1 MGDQGK
7 VPVSSALNPDK
18 LVNFAFEV
26 FLLPYE
32 RGGGLDYSRLH

>member
-1 MGDQGK
+1 MNRH
-7 VPVSSALNPDK
+7 SSAPIPGK
-18 LVNFAFEV
+18 LENFTIEV

>member
-1 MGDQGK
+1 MGR
-7 VPVSSALNPDK
+7 VSSALNQAK
-18 LVNFAFEV
+18 LENFTIGV

>member
-1 MGDQGK
+1 MSDL
-7 VPVSSALNPDK
+7 SSALNRAK
-18 LVNFAFEV
+18 LENFAIGV

>member
-1 MGDQGK
+1 MSRS
-7 VPVSSALNPDK
+7 SSASKRPK
-18 LVNFAFEV
+18 LEKFTIGV

>member
-1 MGDQGK
+1 MTRS
-7 VPVSSALNPDK
+7 SSAQIPPK
-18 LVNFAFEV
+18 LENFTIQV

>member
-1 MGDQGK
+1 MDLAY
-7 VPVSSALNPDK
+7 PRFDRAK
-18 LVNFAFEV
+18 LEKFRIEV

>member
-1 MGDQGK
+1 MPKIGPNCPG
-7 VPVSSALNPDK
+7 LNPTELEK
-18 LVNFAFEV
+18 FGIEV

>member
-1 MGDQGK
+1 MIKLNLICPRLD
-7 VPVSSALNPDK
+7 SAK
-18 LVNFAFEV
+18 LENFGIEV

>member
-1 MGDQGK
+1 MKGR
-7 VPVSSALNPDK
+7 STALIPPK
-18 LVNFAFEV
+18 LENFAFEV